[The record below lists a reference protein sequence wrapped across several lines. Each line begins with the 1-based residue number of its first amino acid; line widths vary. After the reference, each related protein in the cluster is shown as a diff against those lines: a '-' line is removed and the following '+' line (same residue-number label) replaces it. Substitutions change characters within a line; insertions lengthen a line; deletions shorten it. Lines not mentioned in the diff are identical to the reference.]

1 MPALPAGLELIM
13 QVYVLSCDGIN
24 LGVYQSYDAAEYAVR
39 ENVGPFERSTE
50 DHTSYLVCGDK
61 VYIIEEFECSDEFRI
76 F

>member
-1 MPALPAGLELIM
+1 M

-50 DHTSYLVCGDK
+50 DHYVYLITADK